1 MGNNK
6 LIIYKENI
14 FTKITN
20 FFRKIF
26 CKSKEQPEENTPVK
40 ETENIQHKN
49 DFVKRITI
57 QENPE
62 EKRLKQLQY
71 QYENGEIDED
81 EISEEDQNKLIEMY
95 EKETEQLN
103 SETERIKQHISQML
117 KELKTT

>member
-1 MGNNK
+1 MGTNK
-6 LIIYKENI
+6 LIVYKENL
-14 FTKITN
+14 FNKITN

-26 CKSKEQPEENTPVK
+26 CKEKTQMEENLPEK
-40 ETENIQHKN
+40 KLENIEYKS
-49 DFVKRITI
+49 DFAERII
-57 QENPE
+57 VQENPE

-81 EISEEDQNKLIEMY
+81 DISEEDQNKLIEMY

>member
-6 LIIYKENI
+6 LIVYKENI

-26 CKSKEQPEENTPVK
+26 CKEKEQAEENILAK
-40 ETENIQHKN
+40 EIENIQHKN
-49 DFVKRITI
+49 DFSERIII
-57 QENPE
+57 QGNLE
-62 EKRLKQLQY
+62 EKRLKQIQY

-103 SETERIKQHISQML
+103 SDTERIKNHISQML

>member
-6 LIIYKENI
+6 LIIYKEN
-14 FTKITN
+14 FFNKITN

-26 CKSKEQPEENTPVK
+26 CKPKEQLEENLSEK
-40 ETENIQHKN
+40 ELENIEYKS
-49 DFVKRITI
+49 DFAERITI

-81 EISEEDQNKLIEMY
+81 DISEEDQNKLIEMY